1 MCRLNLPFVTTIS
14 MHSMIFPAK
23 YYKEAVTTLH
33 LLVLVCAVLERLANF
48 IANRYFF
55 CCFSFCLF
63 CFCVI
68 DHDVKR
74 DYWAA
79 LDSHK
84 KKKRLKKLQQPTF
97 ESTARAKLV
106 VLLIFLPSFFV
117 LANFADERVKGII
130 NSHSG
135 FSGRFNKWHTV
146 LLRHISRLVHVD
158 GPRLE
163 ITLVANENHRDFF
176 GILYALNLLSIRSY
190 IFETFGTVDCKHQQK
205 ALASSHVLVPHGRVL
220 LLTGRVQDV
229 QQARFTVN
237 HDLLPVGVLDRRI
250 VLIHEVILD
259 ELYREGGLAH
269 ASGAHH
275 HQFVLRHCPRFA
287 FAATVYTL
295 RLLQVLLLLLFDAP
309 PLGIGHHAERG
320 HNPFYL
326 VFVAVVVG
334 VGWIFDFC

>member
-1 MCRLNLPFVTTIS
+1 M
-14 MHSMIFPAK
+14 
-23 YYKEAVTTLH
+23 
-33 LLVLVCAVLERLANF
+33 
-48 IANRYFF
+48 
-55 CCFSFCLF
+55 F

-79 LDSHK
+79 LDFHK

-106 VLLIFLPSFFV
+106 MLLIFLPSFFV

-135 FSGRFNKWHTV
+135 FSGRFNKWHPV

-250 VLIHEVILD
+250 VLVHEVILD